1 MYLPGLEITIGQS
14 PSARAIRESRMMDG
28 VSEVY
33 DGEGVVILDPY
44 WINQVGFFL
53 ERNSTGAATR
63 C

>member
-1 MYLPGLEITIGQS
+1 MYLPGLEVTIGQS

-44 WINQVGFFL
+44 WINQVSFFF
-53 ERNSTGAATR
+53 
-63 C
+63 